1 MSRVVHAFG
10 AGSLGTTKPTGA
22 ETTRPALSQND
33 KADAPTLEVGEE
45 IDNR

>member
-1 MSRVVHAFG
+1 MSRVARVFK
-10 AGSLGTTKPTGA
+10 AGSFAATKPTGA

-45 IDNR
+45 VDNR